1 MGSCRARIGR
11 LEGLKAFKVEGL
23 MMKTG
28 VVHTTLFCQ
37 NFSHHLME
45 ANTKHLENDA
55 KELSGAL
62 EGSIT

>member
-1 MGSCRARIGR
+1 
-11 LEGLKAFKVEGL
+11 